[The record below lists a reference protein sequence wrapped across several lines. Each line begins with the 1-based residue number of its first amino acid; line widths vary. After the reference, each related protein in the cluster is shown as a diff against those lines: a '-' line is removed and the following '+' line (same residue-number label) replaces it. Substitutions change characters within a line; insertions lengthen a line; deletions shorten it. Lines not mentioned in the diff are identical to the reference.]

1 MQKIT
6 ISGSNAILLIY
17 LSIFIVQNYGV
28 NSNILVKTKEKVCNI
43 QEAICPPDNCCSDQI
58 CKEAESSYKC
68 CEVPTGYSRQTFSD
82 YIITKEGWGCSN
94 CPKCGNVI
102 SISYTILDEQFF
114 KIIDMFKRSIIL

>member
-6 ISGSNAILLIY
+6 FSGSNAILLIY
-17 LSIFIVQNYGV
+17 LSIFIIQYYGV
-28 NSNILVKTKEKVCNI
+28 NSNILAKTKEKVCNI
-43 QEAICPPDNCCSDQI
+43 QEEICPQDDCSSDQI

-102 SISYTILDEQFF
+102 SISYTISDEQ
-114 KIIDMFKRSIIL
+114 L

>member
-1 MQKIT
+1 MQKKT

-17 LSIFIVQNYGV
+17 LSTFIIHNYGV
-28 NSNILVKTKEKVCNI
+28 DSNILVKTKEKVCNI
-43 QEAICPPDNCCSDQI
+43 QEALCPPDKCCSDKI

-68 CEVPTGYSRQTFSD
+68 CEVPTGYNHQTFSD

-102 SISYTILDEQFF
+102 SISYTISGEQFLF
-114 KIIDMFKRSIIL
+114 V